1 MNNVIQFPI
10 NKFYLPKKRVFY
22 IGFRY
27 VGSVPCQ
34 EVQNLFLKRKGL
46 VQGIRWWA
54 MITYAKYDEN
64 DSNKYSIELK
74 QCKENDV
81 PDMLCDFDVGGDV
94 TFLELMKMGWKGLHP
109 YSAEIVRLRTK
120 GNNN

>member
-81 PDMLCDFDVGGDV
+81 LEMLDEFEMGEEVSFEDLRD
-94 TFLELMKMGWKGLHP
+94 MGWQGQID
-109 YSAEIVRLRTK
+109 YSASVIKYNYCYERY
-120 GNNN
+120 

>member
-1 MNNVIQFPI
+1 MTMFIYFISIPPLTTHSQSIPKIQIVQFPI

-74 QCKENDV
+74 SSIPILSPLFKPRFIN
-81 PDMLCDFDVGGDV
+81 LF
-94 TFLELMKMGWKGLHP
+94 
-109 YSAEIVRLRTK
+109 A
-120 GNNN
+120 